1 MTPRRPEDAPDE
13 AEDALQEALER
24 ARRHAKNAVSESLA
38 ALGALLDAASL
49 ASTGVSARV
58 HPLFAGSARRVDAW
72 SRALAEEGRIGGEL
86 GAALADALD
95 AEIARWEERAR
106 EDGEARAVL
115 RAFLGLRELLWELG
129 VRRPPR
135 GGDGAPGGAEPPP
148 DGGPDAGG
156 PDATPG
162 PRRRRVERV
171 PVQG

>member
-1 MTPRRPEDAPDE
+1 VTPRRPEEAPGDPE
-13 AEDALQEALER
+13 ASLQEALER

-49 ASTGVSARV
+49 ASTGVPAGV

-106 EDGEARAVL
+106 EDGEAREVL

-135 GGDGAPGGAEPPP
+135 GDGAPGGATPEDAP
-148 DGGPDAGG
+148 DADGPDAS
-156 PDATPG
+156 PAA
-162 PRRRRVERV
+162 RRRRVERV